1 MKAVWGRLFPWL
13 LTLTAV
19 LLSAWLVVSRQTG
32 GIHDPQHGKPDR
44 FIGFFPRIP
53 GWQARTVQVASS
65 TIEPNILAY
74 AFRPLPDGP
83 APAQRSEPVLAR
95 LVHGYNMVDC
105 MRIKGYRVEQVAD
118 DGSLATGQVW
128 RMTSPNGRTA
138 LWLTLMLDADSLA
151 AANVDTR
158 SMSFPRV
165 GTPDAPSWNPTGI
178 TWTGLRHPIRNTRLW
193 LRSRW
198 NSSRRDLLTFLRLR
212 RAAWVSDRHF
222 ALVVEGWP
230 LKDGESPPDGDV
242 EALRRLLLECRGH
255 LAAYAGPV
263 TETDQSG
270 AQAR

>member
-1 MKAVWGRLFPWL
+1 VRAALGSLFPWV

-19 LLSAWLVVSRQTG
+19 LLSAWLVVSRHTG
-32 GIHDPQHGKPDR
+32 GIQDPQHGKPDR
-44 FIGFFPRIP
+44 FIGYFPRIP
-53 GWQARTVQVASS
+53 GWQARTVQVATS

-83 APAQRSEPVLAR
+83 VPPRRSEPVLAR

-105 MRIKGYRVEQVAD
+105 MRIKGYRVAPVA
-118 DGSLATGQVW
+118 GTGPHATGQVW

-138 LWLTLMLDADSLA
+138 IWLTLMLDAGSLA
-151 AANVDTR
+151 ATNVDTR
-158 SMSFPRV
+158 SMAFPRV

-178 TWTGLRHPIRNTRLW
+178 TLSGLRHPIRNTRLW

-222 ALVVEGWP
+222 ALVVEGWALAEDEP
-230 LKDGESPPDGDV
+230 AREADI
-242 EALRRLLLECRGH
+242 EALRHLLLQFRAT

-263 TETDQSG
+263 TETGQSG
-270 AQAR
+270 APAR